1 MAEHSSVLKIAQTNA
16 SLWTTDIFDAET
28 RKEAQ
33 ILLDKKG
40 DDLIEPFYK
49 DLDFGTGGMRGI
61 MGVGTNRINPYTLG
75 LATQGLADYAQS
87 FFEGKSLK
95 AAIAFDSRNNSKSF
109 ARKVAEVLSANGI
122 HTYLFEDLRPTPELS
137 FSVRELGCDFGIV
150 LTASHNPK
158 EYNGYKVYWNDGGQL
173 VPPHD
178 KAVIEKVRSTGFEDI
193 RWDANESL
201 IKTVGAALDEKYTDM
216 IASLSLS
223 NAGKDD
229 LNIVF
234 TALHGTSIV
243 SVPPALAKAGFTN
256 VQLVEAQSTP
266 DGNFPTVASPN
277 PEESAAL
284 AMAVAQA
291 EATNADLVIG
301 CDPDTDRVG
310 IAANDGTG
318 KMQLLN
324 GNDTAALLVHY
335 ILDAYKNNGT
345 MPTNGFTAATVVTTD
360 LIAEIS
366 AAYGV
371 PCYRCLTG
379 FKWIADIINHKQQ
392 EQFLV
397 GGEES
402 YGYLIGDAVRDKDAV
417 ASAVMIAEMA
427 ANAKA
432 QGRTVLQQ
440 LEAIH
445 REFGQYQERLIS
457 ITKKGR
463 SGAQE
468 IADMMTAL
476 RNNPPKTLA
485 GSQVIIAIDH
495 SNSTQTDLRNGVTS
509 RTGLPASNVLQFI
522 TEAGD
527 KVSARPSG
535 TEPKIKFYFSV
546 RATTGDSHAETK
558 AELEAKI
565 DTFIG
570 ELNL

>member
-1 MAEHSSVLKIAQTNA
+1 MSADVLSLATQNA
-16 SLWTTDIFDAET
+16 TLWTSDLFDAET
-28 RKEAQ
+28 RAEAQ
-33 ILLDKKG
+33 ALLEQGG
-40 DDLIEPFYK
+40 DTLIEPFYK

-75 LATQGLADYAQS
+75 LATQGLAVYAQQS
-87 FFEGKSLK
+87 MGRKDLK
-95 AAIAFDSRNNSKSF
+95 AAIAYDSRNNSQSF
-109 ARKVAEVLSANGI
+109 ARKVAEVLSANGV
-122 HTYLFEDLRPTPELS
+122 HTYLFEELRPTPELS
-137 FSVRELGCDFGIV
+137 FAVRELGCDFGIV

-178 KAVIEKVRSTGFEDI
+178 KGVIEQVRATRFEDI
-193 RWDANESL
+193 RWDANEAL
-201 IKTVGAALDEKYTDM
+201 IETVGTAIDDKYTDM
-216 IASLSLS
+216 VAGLSLS
-223 NAGKDD
+223 NAGKTELD
-229 LNIVF
+229 IVF

-256 VQLVEAQSTP
+256 VQLVEAQSAP

-291 EATNADLVIG
+291 EATGADLVIG

-335 ILDAYKNNGT
+335 ILNAYKKNGT
-345 MPTNGFTAATVVTTD
+345 LPSNGFTAATVVTTD
-360 LIAEIS
+360 LIADIS

-379 FKWIADIINHKQQ
+379 FKWIADIINHKPE

-427 ANAKA
+427 ANAKS

-476 RNNPPKTLA
+476 RNDPPKTLA
-485 GSQVIIAIDH
+485 GSPVVIAIDH
-495 SNSTQTDLRNGVTS
+495 NNSTQTDLRTGATS
-509 RTGLPASNVLQFI
+509 STALPASNVLQFI

-546 RATTGDSHAETK
+546 RATTGDSHAATK
-558 AELEAKI
+558 AGLERKI
-565 DTFIG
+565 DTFIE

>member
-1 MAEHSSVLKIAQTNA
+1 MSADVLSIATQNA
-16 SLWTTDIFDAET
+16 TLWTSDLFDAET
-28 RKEAQ
+28 RAEAGA
-33 ILLDKKG
+33 LLKKG
-40 DDLIEPFYK
+40 GDALIEPFYK

-61 MGVGTNRINPYTLG
+61 MGVGTNRINAYTLG
-75 LATQGLADYAQS
+75 LATQGLAVYAHQS
-87 FFEGKSLK
+87 MGRKDLK
-95 AAIAFDSRNNSKSF
+95 AAIAYDSRNNSQSF
-109 ARKVAEVLSANGI
+109 ARKVAEVLSANGV
-122 HTYLFEDLRPTPELS
+122 HTYLFEELRPTPELS
-137 FSVRELGCDFGIV
+137 FAVRELGCDFGIV

-178 KAVIEKVRSTGFEDI
+178 KGVIEQVRATRFEDI
-193 RWDANESL
+193 RWDANEAL
-201 IKTVGAALDEKYTDM
+201 IETVGTAIDDKYTDM
-216 IASLSLS
+216 VAGLSLS
-223 NAGKDD
+223 NAGKTE

-310 IAANDGTG
+310 IAVNDRTR

-335 ILDAYKNNGT
+335 ILNAYKTNGT
-345 MPTNGFTAATVVTTD
+345 LPANGFTAATVVTTD
-360 LIAEIS
+360 LIADIS

-379 FKWIADIINHKQQ
+379 FKWIADIINNKPE

-402 YGYLIGDAVRDKDAV
+402 YGYLIGDDVRDKDAV

-476 RNNPPKTLA
+476 RNDPPKTLA
-485 GSQVIIAIDH
+485 GSPVIVAIDH
-495 SNSTQTDLRNGVTS
+495 AKSTQTDLRTGATS
-509 RTGLPASNVLQFI
+509 STQLPASNVLQFI

-546 RATTGDSHAETK
+546 RTTTGESHAATK
-558 AELEAKI
+558 AELERKI
-565 DTFIG
+565 DTFIE

>member
-1 MAEHSSVLKIAQTNA
+1 MSADVLSLATQNA
-16 SLWTTDIFDAET
+16 TLWTSDLFDAET
-28 RKEAQ
+28 RAEAQ
-33 ILLDKKG
+33 ALLEQGG
-40 DDLIEPFYK
+40 DTLIEPFYK

-75 LATQGLADYAQS
+75 LATQGLAVYAHQS
-87 FFEGKSLK
+87 MGRKDLK
-95 AAIAFDSRNNSKSF
+95 AAIAYDSRNNSKAF
-109 ARKVAEVLSANGI
+109 ARKVAEVLSANGV
-122 HTYLFEDLRPTPELS
+122 HTYLFEELRPTPELS
-137 FSVRELGCDFGIV
+137 FAVRELGCDFGIV

-178 KAVIEKVRSTGFEDI
+178 KGVIEQVRATRFEDI
-193 RWDANESL
+193 RWDANEAL
-201 IKTVGAALDEKYTDM
+201 IETVGTAIDDKYTDM
-216 IASLSLS
+216 VAGLSLS
-223 NAGKDD
+223 NAGKTELD
-229 LNIVF
+229 IVF

-256 VQLVEAQSTP
+256 VQLVEAQSAP

-291 EATNADLVIG
+291 EATGADLVIG

-335 ILDAYKNNGT
+335 ILNAYKKNGT
-345 MPTNGFTAATVVTTD
+345 LPSNGFTAATVVTTD
-360 LIAEIS
+360 LIADIS

-379 FKWIADIINHKQQ
+379 FKWIADIINHKPE

-476 RNNPPKTLA
+476 RNDPPKTLA
-485 GSQVIIAIDH
+485 GSPVVIAIDH
-495 SNSTQTDLRNGVTS
+495 NNSTQTDLRTGATS
-509 RTGLPASNVLQFI
+509 STALPASNVLQFI

-546 RATTGDSHAETK
+546 RATTGDSHAATK
-558 AELEAKI
+558 AGLERKI
-565 DTFIG
+565 DTFIE

>member
-1 MAEHSSVLKIAQTNA
+1 MSTNTSVLDVATQNA
-16 SLWTTDIFDAET
+16 TLWTSDIFDAET
-28 RKEAQ
+28 RAEAQ
-33 ILLDKKG
+33 ALLEKGG

-75 LATQGLADYAQS
+75 AATTGLVNYAKDTYGR
-87 FFEGKSLK
+87 EDLK
-95 AAIAFDSRNNSKSF
+95 AVIAYDSRNNSQAF
-109 ARKVAEVLSANGI
+109 ARKVAEVLSANGVY
-122 HTYLFEDLRPTPELS
+122 TYLFEELRPTPELS
-137 FSVRELGCDFGIV
+137 FAVRELGCDFGIV

-178 KAVIEKVRSTGFEDI
+178 GGVIARVRQTDFQDINWNVNENLIETISEAIDSKYIANVVAQSLNNDGKEALKV
-193 RWDANESL
+193 
-201 IKTVGAALDEKYTDM
+201 
-216 IASLSLS
+216 
-223 NAGKDD
+223 
-229 LNIVF
+229 VF

-243 SVPPALAKAGFTN
+243 SVPPALKASGFTN
-256 VQLVEAQSTP
+256 VHIVEEQATP
-266 DGNFPTVASPN
+266 DGNFPTVDSPN
-277 PEESAAL
+277 PEEGAAL
-284 AMAVAQA
+284 AMGIAQA
-291 EATNADLVIG
+291 EASGSDLVIG

-310 IAANDGTG
+310 IAVNDGTG

-335 ILDAYKNNGT
+335 VLSQANANNAV
-345 MPTNGFTAATVVTTD
+345 PENPFTAATIVTTD
-360 LIAEIS
+360 LIAKIS
-366 AAYGV
+366 EQYNI
-371 PCYRCLTG
+371 PCFRCLTG
-379 FKWIADIINHKQQ
+379 FKWIADIINNKP
-392 EQFLV
+392 EMNFMV

-402 YGYLIGDAVRDKDAV
+402 YGYLIGDSVRDKDAV

-427 ANAKA
+427 AYAKA
-432 QGRTVLQQ
+432 QGRTVLEQ

-476 RNNPPKTLA
+476 RNDPPKTLA
-485 GSQVIIAIDH
+485 GSPVVIAIDH
-495 SNSTQTDLRNGVTS
+495 SNSTQTDLRTGATTS
-509 RTGLPASNVLQFI
+509 TELPASNVLQFI

-546 RATTGDSHAETK
+546 CTTTGENHAETK
-558 AELEAKI
+558 AELERKI
-565 DTFIG
+565 DTFIE

>member
-1 MAEHSSVLKIAQTNA
+1 MSADVLSIATQNA
-16 SLWTTDIFDAET
+16 TLWTSDLFDAET
-28 RKEAQ
+28 RAEAGA
-33 ILLDKKG
+33 LLKKG
-40 DDLIEPFYK
+40 GDALIEPFYK

-61 MGVGTNRINPYTLG
+61 MGVGTNRINAYTLG
-75 LATQGLADYAQS
+75 LATQGLASYAQT
-87 FFEGKSLK
+87 FFNGKPLK

-109 ARKVAEVLSANGI
+109 ARKVAEVLSANGV
-122 HTYLFEDLRPTPELS
+122 HTFLFEDLRPTPELS
-137 FSVRELGCDFGIV
+137 FAVRELGCDFGIV

-178 KAVIEKVRSTGFEDI
+178 SAVIEQVRATRFEDI
-193 RWDANESL
+193 RWDANEAL
-201 IKTVGAALDEKYTDM
+201 IEIVGTAIDDKYTDM
-216 IASLSLS
+216 VAGLSLS
-223 NAGKDD
+223 NAGKTELD
-229 LNIVF
+229 IVF

-310 IAANDGTG
+310 IAVNDGTG

-335 ILDAYKNNGT
+335 ILNAYKTNGT
-345 MPTNGFTAATVVTTD
+345 LPANGFTAATVVTTD
-360 LIAEIS
+360 LIADIS

-379 FKWIADIINHKQQ
+379 FKWIADIINNKPE

-402 YGYLIGDAVRDKDAV
+402 YGYLIGDDVRDKDAV

-476 RNNPPKTLA
+476 RNDPPKTLA
-485 GSQVIIAIDH
+485 GSPVIVAIDH
-495 SNSTQTDLRNGVTS
+495 SNSTQTDLRTGATS
-509 RTGLPASNVLQFI
+509 STELPGSNVLQFI

-546 RATTGDSHAETK
+546 RTTTGESHAATK
-558 AELEAKI
+558 AELERKI
-565 DTFIG
+565 DTFIE